1 MNDQDWKK
9 LGITSYDDITA
20 VQMQDIYRQIRFD
33 GLNLRQPQAAIRTI
47 VDDDSCSQLS
57 FFDVLHEMDRRYFLR
72 RDLGWEF
79 AMLDYWKIGVIEIEE
94 AEFLMKAVHKD
105 CYSQRKWNKF
115 LKNRP
120 VPEAKVA
127 FEEIEVE
134 LCDVPNPL
142 QVQHDHEEE
151 VQEALGRN
159 IIIYT
164 IIYIIYQLLFLIAI
178 SDILVF
184 QSNE

>member
-9 LGITSYDDITA
+9 LGITSYNDITA
-20 VQMQDIYRQIRFD
+20 IQMQDIFQRIRLD
-33 GLNLRQPQAAIRTI
+33 GLNLRQTQAAIRTI

-79 AMLDYWKIGVIEIEE
+79 AMLDYWKNGVIEITE

-105 CYSQRKWNKF
+105 YYSERKWKKF

-120 VPEAKVA
+120 VPEAKIA
-127 FEEIEVE
+127 FEEIEVD
-134 LCDVPNPL
+134 LCDVPNPQQIQQDL
-142 QVQHDHEEE
+142 EEE
-151 VQEALGRN
+151 IQEALGR
-159 IIIYT
+159 
-164 IIYIIYQLLFLIAI
+164 
-178 SDILVF
+178 DIFTYRIV
-184 QSNE
+184 